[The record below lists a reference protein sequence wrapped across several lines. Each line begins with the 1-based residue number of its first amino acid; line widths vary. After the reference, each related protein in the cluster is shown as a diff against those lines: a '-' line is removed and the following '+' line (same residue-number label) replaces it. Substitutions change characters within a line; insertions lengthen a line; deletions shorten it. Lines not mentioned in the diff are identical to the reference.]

1 MRPAGRTAAPV
12 WREPAEVVRDEAG
25 ARLRD
30 GTPVEIGPSIK
41 MSKSKKNV
49 VDPEDII
56 RQWGADTAR
65 WFVLSDSPPDRDV
78 EWTAAGAE
86 AAHRHLQRVWRLA
99 GEAAA
104 GDGAQGSGEELTRAV
119 HRAIR
124 DVTADIEG
132 FAFNKAIARLYELTN
147 ALARAEASGGARRFA
162 ARTLAQLMAPM
173 TPHLAE
179 EMWAALGGEGLLAE
193 APWPEADPAWL
204 VETEVTLPVQVNGK
218 RRAEVA
224 VPAGSDAATI
234 EALVLQDAA
243 VQRALGG
250 ARPRRLIVVP
260 DRIVNVV
267 V

>member
-1 MRPAGRTAAPV
+1 MTDLLEHWNA
-12 WREPAEVVRDEAG
+12 
-25 ARLRD
+25 D
-30 GTPVEIGPSIK
+30 GNDRRQVSDGPTVK
-41 MSKSKKNV
+41 MSKSMKNV
-49 VDPEDII
+49 VDPESII
-56 RQWGADTAR
+56 AAYGADTAR
-65 WFVLSDSPPDRDV
+65 WFVLSDSPPERDV

-99 GEAAA
+99 SEAAVA
-104 GDGAQGSGEELTRAV
+104 ADGGEDEAAQPLLRAT

-147 ALARAEASGGARRFA
+147 VLARAEAPAEARRFA

-179 EMWAALGGEGLLAE
+179 EAWAALGGPGLLAE
-193 APWPEADPAWL
+193 APWPEPDPAFL
-204 VETEVTLPVQVNGK
+204 VETEITLPVQVNGK
-218 RRAEVA
+218 RRAEVS
-224 VPAGSDAATI
+224 VPAGADAATV
-234 EALVLQDAA
+234 EGLVLRDAA
-243 VQRALGG
+243 VQRALAG
-250 ARPRRLIVVP
+250 ATPRRLIVVP